1 MEHSVLIMGGSGQA
15 GASTAAMLRQ
25 WHPELPLTIAGR
37 DLGRARQVA
46 DDLGGATAATID
58 LRRADL
64 GRQPTDGH
72 SAVVAMVRDSHLNG
86 LRYAQDRGL
95 PYVSISSGLVDIGPE
110 VVAAGL
116 RAGAAPILL
125 ASHWYAGLVVL
136 AVLGLARKFDRL
148 DTIEVSGVLDEQDS
162 GGPAATADMAR
173 LLATTSAGHVRR
185 DGAFDWVS
193 GPDAQVEVT
202 SVDGAVLPGQIVP
215 ILDVPS
221 LAVATGAPNVRFAFA
236 IGESA
241 GRRRGGPASTEIKID
256 LAGVDRAG
264 APLRTSRYLLHPEGQ
279 RPLTALG
286 VALGVERLLG
296 LRGEPVPPGLHVP
309 EALIDPGYATER
321 MTEIGAIFTDSRITD
336 GRAPVRRP

>member
-15 GASTAAMLRQ
+15 GAATAALLRR

-37 DLGRARQVA
+37 DLGRARRVA
-46 DDLGGATAATID
+46 GELGGATAATID
-58 LRRADL
+58 LRRGDL
-64 GRQPTDGH
+64 GLKETGGH
-72 SAVVAMVRDSHLNG
+72 SAVVAAVRDSHLNG

-136 AVLGLARKFDRL
+136 AVLGLAGEFGRL

-162 GGPAATADMAR
+162 GGPAAVADLER
-173 LLATTSAGHVRR
+173 LLAATTAGHVRR
-185 DGAFDWVS
+185 DGVFHWVS
-193 GPDAQVEVT
+193 GPDAEVEVT
-202 SVDGAVLPGQIVP
+202 GVDGTVLPGLIVP

-221 LAVATGAPNVRFAFA
+221 LALATGAPNVRFAFA

-241 GRRRGGPASTEIKID
+241 GRRHGGPASTEVRID
-256 LAGVDRAG
+256 LEGVDRAG
-264 APLRTSRYLLHPEGQ
+264 APLRTSRHLLHPEGQ

-296 LRGEPVPPGLHVP
+296 LRGGAPVPPGPHTP
-309 EALIDPGYATER
+309 EALIDPAYAAER
-321 MTEIGAIFTDSRITD
+321 MAEIGVTLADVTS
-336 GRAPVRRP
+336 APTAR